1 MTRRFYVAA
10 LSFLCCVLVL
20 FGITAQISTSE
31 SFLKRGFYI
40 YGDSPLIEREE
51 YPKVAKDVARYLS
64 GRSQSLS
71 SGDLEYSQRESLHM
85 ADVKGLVIIGRRLL
99 LIGLLLPLVLFVYLS
114 RCKHPR
120 HAYQSMLGGALA
132 FAGMILAFG
141 AAGLLF
147 DFDRLFTAFHKL
159 LFTNDLWVLDPGQ
172 DIVIGLMPLPF
183 FMWTAKAIAGIYA
196 VWLCIFI
203 GTGYGIFRKSYGKSS
218 KR

>member
-1 MTRRFYVAA
+1 MAA

-40 YGDSPLIEREE
+40 YGDSPLIERED
-51 YPKVAKDVARYLS
+51 YAKVAKDVARYLS

-71 SGDLEYSQRESLHM
+71 SCDLEYSQQESLHM

-99 LIGLLLPLVLFVYLS
+99 LIGLLLPLALFVYLI

-120 HAYQSMLGGALA
+120 LAYKNMLWGALA

-141 AAGLLF
+141 VAGLLF
-147 DFDRLFTAFHKL
+147 GFDRLFTVFHL
-159 LFTNDLWVLDPGQ
+159 VFFRNDLWVLNPAQ
-172 DIVIGLMPLPF
+172 DIIIGLMPLPF
-183 FMWTAKAIAGIYA
+183 FAWVSKVIASIYLL
-196 VWLCIFI
+196 WLCAYI
-203 GTGYGIFRKSYGKSS
+203 GGISYCFFRKSNGKSS
-218 KR
+218 ER